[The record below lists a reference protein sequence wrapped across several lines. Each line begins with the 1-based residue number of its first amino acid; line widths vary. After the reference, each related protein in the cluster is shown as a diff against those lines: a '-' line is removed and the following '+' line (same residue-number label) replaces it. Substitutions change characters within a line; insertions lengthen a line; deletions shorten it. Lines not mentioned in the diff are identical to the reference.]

1 MKRGAELPDNS
12 IESRRAEQERRLR
25 EGEGRMRLNLEARR
39 VCVELNEKKRAAR
52 GIVYEPGGPADE
64 PLFKEDV
71 RHRFKI
77 ANPLSSENDFEAY
90 WMTILEDL
98 SRARAQHLLA
108 EKIKELHA
116 QTQY

>member
-1 MKRGAELPDNS
+1 MKRGTELPDNS
-12 IESRRAEQERRLR
+12 IESRRAEQERRVR
-25 EGEGRMRLNLEARR
+25 EAEGRLRLNLEARR

-52 GIVYEPGGPADE
+52 GTVYEPGGPVDE
-64 PLFKEDV
+64 SMFKEDV

-77 ANPLSSENDFEAY
+77 ANPLSSESDFEAY
-90 WMTILEDL
+90 WMTILDDL

-116 QTQY
+116 QSQY